1 MALELE
7 SRVLIGF
14 AQWKDRHAERVS
26 GAKKDVLGK
35 GGVIALWEKEAKNLA
50 SLRQAYTSKTR
61 AADDAEDDAR
71 FAPPT
76 ASSSEKDMASAGL
89 KSPPVSVLSVGHSP
103 DSSAASPQRK
113 SALLQR
119 SGTVADR
126 ISEKLRAASIS
137 SPLSPSRGRKPML
150 SIDGK
155 HLPDP
160 PTPLGSATPADG
172 HRSPTS
178 PSSPREDAF
187 IPPSD
192 PNGKPTFPSGP
203 PVPGKN
209 GELSSNQAGGE
220 RKNDGPAIL
229 EVQPAP
235 ILLSGLSLPVSGLQD
250 LLKRFES
257 YVLFNP
263 APYADPSVTAGYTKS
278 NAALASRQRST
289 ILGTYEKTFSGEEF
303 TDWLKQNVEGFGGDW
318 ERSVDA
324 ARELHSMGYIARVG
338 VGRGFEPQDDIY
350 YVLRHDPSTSG
361 PLNAPAA
368 QTAKQY
374 GSQAAAQAAAA
385 FKDLQKQNPISPA
398 TSANLQNMIK
408 TYVPARFAPT
418 DEPVHVRMRRD
429 AGVADD
435 KYRDAVRTAEG
446 RRLEMEQMI
455 ERGLRVWERWERE
468 RLGVFQQGAYLA
480 ACGCPGCYSYW
491 FWSAHCRFTQEERA

>member
-1 MALELE
+1 
-7 SRVLIGF
+7 LIGF
-14 AQWKDRHAERVS
+14 SQWKDRHAERVA

-35 GGVIALWEKEAKNLA
+35 SGVIASWEKEAKNLA
-50 SLRQAYTSKTR
+50 SLKQAYANKSR

-76 ASSSEKDMASAGL
+76 ASSSGQDMSA
-89 KSPPVSVLSVGHSP
+89 VLSGSVKSSTASSIASG
-103 DSSAASPQRK
+103 DSYTALASPQRK

-137 SPLSPSRGRKPML
+137 SPLSPSKGDAARKPML

-178 PSSPREDAF
+178 PTSPNEDAF

-192 PNGKPTFPSGP
+192 PNGKPTFPFPSGP
-203 PVPGKN
+203 AVPSKYGA
-209 GELSSNQAGGE
+209 EGGGSAA
-220 RKNDGPAIL
+220 KDGPAVL
-229 EVQPAP
+229 KVQPAP
-235 ILLSGLSLPVSGLQD
+235 ILLSGLSLPISALQE

-257 YVLFNP
+257 YILFHP
-263 APYADPSVTAGYTKS
+263 APHADPSITAGYTKS

-303 TDWLKQNVEGFGGDW
+303 TEWLKDNVEGFGGDW

-324 ARELHSMGYIARVG
+324 AHELQAMGYVARIG
-338 VGRGFEPQDDIY
+338 VGRGFEPAEDTF
-350 YVLRHDPSTSG
+350 YVLRHDPSAASG

-368 QTAKQY
+368 QSAKQY
-374 GSQAAAQAAAA
+374 GTQAAHYGTQAAAQAAAA
-385 FKDLQKQNPISPA
+385 FKDLQKQNPLSPA

-408 TYVPARFAPT
+408 TYVPSRFAPT
-418 DEPVHVRMRRD
+418 DEPPHVRLRRD
-429 AGVADD
+429 AGAADD
-435 KYRDAVRTAEG
+435 KYREAVRKTED
-446 RRLEMEQMI
+446 RRLEMEEMI

-468 RLGVFQQGAYLA
+468 RLGVFQQGMS
-480 ACGCPGCYSYW
+480 SYMYI
-491 FWSAHCRFTQEERA
+491 SCQCR